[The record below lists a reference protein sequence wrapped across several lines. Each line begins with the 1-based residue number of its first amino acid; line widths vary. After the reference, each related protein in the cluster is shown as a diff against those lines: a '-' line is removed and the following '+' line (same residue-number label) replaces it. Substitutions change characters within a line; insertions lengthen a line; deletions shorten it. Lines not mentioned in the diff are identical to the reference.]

1 MKRLILVTLC
11 TGLIAAVAGCDS
23 LLAIVS
29 SNTVTVRLVNTT
41 DYPVD
46 VEVFI
51 SDDDDARA
59 ALITELG
66 DEIQRT
72 VPGGMTSSFSR
83 TCEELQAI
91 IIDDANL
98 QLILGWG
105 PDADSSLLLD
115 GEHFHCGDTITFTFT
130 YTELTMDFDIDVDV
144 S

>member
-1 MKRLILVTLC
+1 MKHLIVVTL
-11 TGLIAAVAGCDS
+11 GAAFVAGIAGCDS
-23 LLAIVS
+23 LLAIVG

-41 DYPVD
+41 AYPVD

-51 SDDDDARA
+51 SDDDDVRA

-66 DEIQRT
+66 EKIQRT
-72 VPGGMTSSFSR
+72 VPAGMTSSFSR

-105 PDADSSLLLD
+105 PDAHSSLLLD

-130 YTELTMDFDIDVDV
+130 YSELTMDFDIDMDR